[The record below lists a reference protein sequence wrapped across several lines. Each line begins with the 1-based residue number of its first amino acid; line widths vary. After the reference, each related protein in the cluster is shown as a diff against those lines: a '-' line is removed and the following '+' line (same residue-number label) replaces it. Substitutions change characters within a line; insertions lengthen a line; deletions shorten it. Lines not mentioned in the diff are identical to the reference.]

1 MLQVISYLERI
12 EPAYLDLAK
21 QIEELPNRDG
31 EIKRS
36 AGKKLPEVA
45 RSIKH
50 HILKAL
56 PPLLENSRVSTSI
69 SLDKN
74 HYALNFHANFNQF
87 AYNTHI
93 ERAFYKLVDAEY
105 LSVTTKGWMDRT
117 NQKSDN
123 TKYRLTAKC
132 RDWLIAQLQGTGFDS
147 ELYTLVADPALLPN
161 RPNLRAQVRSK
172 DIFDAQVKT
181 TQRLPIER
189 DEQSDS
195 MDAQL
200 KRINDLLANSWIDL
214 DITEVQR
221 QELNQRLKK
230 RKKKDKP
237 NFISYNQR
245 TLYRVFNDSKL
256 KTNGRFYGGWWQS
269 IPNKPTEG
277 TQFRRHIVIDGKPT
291 VEVDYSGLHPAV
303 LYAKQGLELTKDPYT
318 PILGRKYRD
327 ISKRI
332 FNALINSKTDMKSA
346 PRKLRFKYDD
356 QKLTWLQIKKKI
368 YDQHPDIRHHFCSD
382 AGMWLMK
389 EDSELAGEVMTHFA
403 SIGVVCLPV
412 HDSFLVHHGYEDE
425 LRSKMLECFEKRYGV
440 LPKLKFD
447 EPVFYRDQSA
457 CSEHSTVDEILEKFE
472 HPQDQ
477 RLVMHRHLCQS
488 KQC

>member
-1 MLQVISYLERI
+1 VISYLELM

-21 QIEELPNRDG
+21 QIEKIPNRDG
-31 EIKRS
+31 KIKRS
-36 AGKKLPEVA
+36 AGDKLPEVA

-50 HILKAL
+50 HMLKAL
-56 PPLLENSRVSTSI
+56 PPLLENSRTSTSI

-74 HYALNFHANFNQF
+74 HYSLSFHANFNRF

-93 ERAFYKLVDAEY
+93 ERAFKKLVDAGY
-105 LSVTTKGWMDRT
+105 ISVTTKGWMNRT
-117 NQKSDN
+117 IQKSNN

-132 RDWLIAQLQGTGFDS
+132 RDWLIAQLEDIGFDS
-147 ELYTLVADPALLPN
+147 ELYTLVADPALVPH

-172 DIFDAQVKT
+172 AIFDTQVKT

-189 DEQSDS
+189 DEQSDL

-200 KRINDLLANSWIDL
+200 TRINGLLAKSWIDL

-221 QELNQRLKK
+221 QELDQRLKNR
-230 RKKKDKP
+230 RKKDQTD
-237 NFISYNQR
+237 FISYNKR
-245 TLYRVFNDSKL
+245 TLYRVFNDSEL
-256 KTNGRFYGGWWQS
+256 QTNGRFYGGWWQS
-269 IPNKPTEG
+269 IPNKHTEG

-291 VEVDYSGLHPAV
+291 VEVDYSGLHPAI
-303 LYAKQGLELTKDPYT
+303 LYAKQGLELNTDPYT

-356 QKLTWLQIKKKI
+356 QQLSWLQIKKKI
-368 YDQHPDIRHHFCSD
+368 YDNHPDIRNHFCSG

-389 EDSELAGEVMTHFA
+389 EDSELASQVMDHFA

-412 HDSFLVHHGYEDE
+412 HDSFLVHHGYEEE
-425 LRSKMLECFEKRYGV
+425 LKSKMLECFERRYGV
-440 LPKLKFD
+440 RPKLKFE
-447 EPVFYRDQSA
+447 EPVFSRYEGA
-457 CSEHSTVDEILEKFE
+457 CSEHPTFDEILDKLE
-472 HPQDQ
+472 HPQDR
-477 RLVMHRHLCQS
+477 RLEMHRHLHRSEQH
-488 KQC
+488 